1 LNSEDDTNQAQVKFK
16 VLTYL
21 TKLRRLCC
29 NPKLIAPEWKDPEII
44 YRMVTAGTIDEQIQK
59 LHATQRDLTASI
71 LAGSDSSEVNS
82 DELIGLLQ
90 YGVDLSCSLFTVG
103 KKTEC

>member
-1 LNSEDDTNQAQVKFK
+1 
-16 VLTYL
+16 
-21 TKLRRLCC
+21 
-29 NPKLIAPEWKDPEII
+29 
-44 YRMVTAGTIDEQIQK
+44 MVTAGTIDEQIQK